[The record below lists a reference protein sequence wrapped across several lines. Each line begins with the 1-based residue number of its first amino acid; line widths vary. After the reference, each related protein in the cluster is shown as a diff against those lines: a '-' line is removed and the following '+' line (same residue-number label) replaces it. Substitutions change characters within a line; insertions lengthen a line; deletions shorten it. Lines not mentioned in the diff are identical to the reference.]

1 MVIDRTDPFKTD
13 PSLIKA
19 IAKAH
24 RFNESLLRSGASKF
38 ADLSIPDRD
47 SSMARSCM
55 ADSFSTGG
63 AKGTVSQTFG

>member
-13 PSLIKA
+13 PSLITA

-24 RFNESLLRSGASKF
+24 RFNESLLRSGANKF
-38 ADLSIPDRD
+38 AGLSIPDRD

-55 ADSFSTGG
+55 G
-63 AKGTVSQTFG
+63 